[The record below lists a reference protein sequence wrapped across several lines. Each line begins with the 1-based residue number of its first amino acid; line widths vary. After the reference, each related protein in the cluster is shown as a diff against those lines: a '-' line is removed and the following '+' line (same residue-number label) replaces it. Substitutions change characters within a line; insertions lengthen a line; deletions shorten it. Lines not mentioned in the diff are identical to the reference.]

1 MQSKTLMVVGMHRSG
16 TSLIANWL
24 QRCGLQVGEK
34 LAGPN
39 IGNVDGHFEDVEFLR
54 MHEEILVS
62 NDLDPTGLVYDKEID
77 VNVYQREKLKSV
89 IKVKNQ
95 RYKQWGWKEP
105 RTCLFLKLYRELL
118 PGSKYLVIVRDYP
131 AVVNSLLKRDF
142 TFVDKK
148 YSTRGRFTRFLWS
161 SYKRDREKRKFYNEH
176 TEYYLKVWID
186 YNEHILS
193 MLAELSP
200 EDYMVV
206 NYLQL
211 KKNDAQVFSLL
222 TNTWRFALK
231 YFSFKDVYKEEM
243 ISNTVDLYPF
253 ITDHSLLSKAKN
265 VEDEFKKYM
274 KAS

>member
-16 TSLIANWL
+16 TSLITNWL
-24 QRCGLQVGEK
+24 QRCGLQVGER
-34 LAGPN
+34 LAGAD
-39 IGNVDGHFEDVEFLR
+39 IGNAEGHFEDVEFLR

-77 VNVYQREKLKSV
+77 INVYQREKLKSV

-142 TFVDKK
+142 TFVDNR
-148 YSTRGRFTRFLWS
+148 YSARGRFTRFLWS
-161 SYKRDREKRKFYNEH
+161 AYKRDREKRKFYNEH

-193 MLAELSP
+193 MLTELSP
-200 EDYMVV
+200 QDYMVV
-206 NYLQL
+206 NYSQL
-211 KKNDAQVFSLL
+211 KKNDAQ
-222 TNTWRFALK
+222 
-231 YFSFKDVYKEEM
+231 
-243 ISNTVDLYPF
+243 
-253 ITDHSLLSKAKN
+253 
-265 VEDEFKKYM
+265 
-274 KAS
+274 

>member
-16 TSLIANWL
+16 TSLITNWL

-34 LAGPN
+34 LAGAD

-62 NDLDPTGLVYDKEID
+62 NDLDPKGLVYDKEID
-77 VNVYQREKLKSV
+77 INVYQREKLKSV

-131 AVVNSLLKRDF
+131 AVVNSLLKRHF
-142 TFVDKK
+142 GHIDKK
-148 YSTRGRFTRFLWS
+148 YLARGRFSRFVWLTF
-161 SYKRDREKRKFYNEH
+161 RCNRRKRKFYSEN

-206 NYLQL
+206 NYSQL
-211 KKNDAQVFSLL
+211 KKSDTQVFSLL

-231 YFSFKDVYKEEM
+231 YFSFKDVYKEEL
-243 ISNTVDLYPF
+243 ISSTVDLYPF
-253 ITDHSLLSKAKN
+253 ITDYSLLSKAKT

-274 KAS
+274 KTS